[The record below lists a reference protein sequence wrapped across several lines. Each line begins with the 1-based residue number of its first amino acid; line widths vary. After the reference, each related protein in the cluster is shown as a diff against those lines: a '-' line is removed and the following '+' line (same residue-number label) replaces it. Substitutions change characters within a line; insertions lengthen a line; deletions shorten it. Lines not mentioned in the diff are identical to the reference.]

1 MNYIAGYTRPDI
13 SFAVSNLARFS
24 IKPGMSHWQ
33 EVKKVWQYLR
43 HTKDLKLTLE
53 IRRPDQLLEIYSDAT
68 WGDDPIHRTSQS
80 GYLCYLFGSLISWNS
95 CRQHN
100 VTYSSTEA
108 ELNPLVDSFHEG
120 SWLKALLSDVWNLQI
135 DAATHYIDDKE
146 LNERLMMTDEVFKEK
161 FANSHFI
168 DNKGLDDKLKKFG
181 SNPKTRHIDLKTKGI
196 RQELKHKNIKI
207 ILIRTF
213 DMLADALTKA
223 APKSSITN
231 LTKTIDPSF
240 SLPEVKSHQPRGV

>member
-1 MNYIAGYTRPDI
+1 MET
-13 SFAVSNLARFS
+13 S
-24 IKPGMSHWQ
+24 
-33 EVKKVWQYLR
+33 
-43 HTKDLKLTLE
+43 T
-53 IRRPDQLLEIYSDAT
+53 IYSDAS
-68 WGDDPIHRTSQS
+68 WGDDPINRTSQS
-80 GYLCYLFGSLISWNS
+80 GYLCYLFGALISWNS

-120 SWLKALLSDVWNLQI
+120 TWLKALLSDIWNIQL
-135 DAATHYIDDKE
+135 DTATHYIDDQE
-146 LNERLMMTDEVFKEK
+146 LNKRLMMNDEDFKEK
-161 FANSHFI
+161 LANTHYI

-196 RQELKHKNIKI
+196 RQELKFKNIKI

-223 APKSSITN
+223 APKSSVLN
-231 LTKTIDPSF
+231 LTKTVDPAF
-240 SLPEVKSHQPRGV
+240 SIMQVKSLQSRGV